1 MDNFTSLMLI
11 LSCIC
16 LEGLFSGG
24 ELSFVASDVN
34 KIRQKANMGSRSAKI
49 TLRLLEKPE
58 WFLSTTLSGTGLC
71 VVTSTSIA
79 TALFIS
85 VFGLAKGPVL
95 AVAVMIPTLLIMGEI
110 VPKSIFQQHAE
121 FIAMRLSWFIWV
133 SSWLL
138 FPIVYIIS
146 MISRGAIRIST
157 GGKDIVSA
165 SYITKDGLK
174 HILRHRSEESDIAGM
189 EREMIRN
196 IIDFS
201 EVTADKIMVPLSAM
215 TCLPVTAT
223 LREAVQLAAEKKYLR
238 IPVYRD
244 QIFNIIGIL
253 HYFDLLEVLHGR
265 TSSDASLSGRDETIE
280 SYLKQVVY
288 YIPETKLAKELLV
301 ELLVRGERMAV
312 VVDEYGG
319 ALGIVTIEDILE
331 EIVGEIDDEYGSG
344 EKMYKKIGTGKYLIN
359 AKISI
364 ERINQLLPLDIPDGD
379 YETLGGF
386 LLYKME
392 KIPKRRDTLRY
403 GNALLVIE
411 DADPRSIKE
420 ILIELPADVDLS
432 GGDKTRP

>member
-1 MDNFTSLMLI
+1 MDNFSSLLLI

-24 ELSFVASDVN
+24 ELAFVASDVN

-49 TLRLLEKPE
+49 TLRLLEKPD

-71 VVTSTSIA
+71 VVTSTSVA

-85 VFGLAKGPVL
+85 VFGLAKGPML
-95 AVAVMIPTLLIMGEI
+95 AVAVMIPALLIMGEI

-121 FIAMRLSWFIWV
+121 SIAMKLSWFIWV

-138 FPIVYIIS
+138 FPVVYIIS

-174 HILRHRSEESDIAGM
+174 HILRHRSEESDIAGT

-196 IIDFS
+196 VIDFS

-215 TCLPVTAT
+215 TSLPVTAT

-265 TSSDASLSGRDETIE
+265 ASIDASLSGRDETIE
-280 SYLKQVVY
+280 SYLKSVVY

-301 ELLVRGERMAV
+301 ELLIRGERMAV

-344 EKMYKKIGTGKYLIN
+344 EKMYKKIGAGKYLVN

-364 ERINQLLPLDIPDGD
+364 EKINQLLPLDIPDGD

-392 KIPKRRDTLRY
+392 KIPKRRDTLRH

-420 ILIELPADVDLS
+420 ILIEMPADADLS